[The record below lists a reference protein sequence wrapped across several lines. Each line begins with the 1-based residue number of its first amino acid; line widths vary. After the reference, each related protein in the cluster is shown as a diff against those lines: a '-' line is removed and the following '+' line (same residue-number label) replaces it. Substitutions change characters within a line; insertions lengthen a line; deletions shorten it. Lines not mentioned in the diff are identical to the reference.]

1 MVLPPGAWLPGR
13 LRHLPPLPR
22 HLPHAG
28 RLAYLPGRNCFTAAR
43 VRRRWNAVSGVDVG
57 AADTT
62 NHSSSEVCVCAYVCV
77 CARLCV
83 CVYVRASAKGRTDQR
98 VSS

>member
-43 VRRRWNAVSGVDVG
+43 VRRRKRRRWNAVSGVDVG
-57 AADTT
+57 AADNT
-62 NHSSSEVCVCAYVCV
+62 NHSSSKVCVYVCV
-77 CARLCV
+77 CV
-83 CVYVRASAKGRTDQR
+83 CV
-98 VSS
+98 